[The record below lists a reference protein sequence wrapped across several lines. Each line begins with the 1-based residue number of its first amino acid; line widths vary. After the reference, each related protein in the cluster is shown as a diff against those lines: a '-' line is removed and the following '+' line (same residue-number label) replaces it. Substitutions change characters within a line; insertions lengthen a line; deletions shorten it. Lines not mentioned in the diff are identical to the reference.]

1 MDSSGARDPHRVAR
15 RLFTIVT
22 AAACIAIIPWTITL
36 AITLPPHYVA
46 SHWRLTW
53 VGLDTA
59 MAFFLARTAWLTYR
73 RRRGVVIT
81 AVITGTLLF
90 VDAWF
95 DVITASGRADRVA
108 SLATAVFGEIPLALI
123 LFWAAR
129 RVLHAPDVHEGPL
142 DSALDSR
149 DSRGE
154 PEKASA
160 RTEAERVG
168 GGQDGGARSRH
179 RP

>member
-1 MDSSGARDPHRVAR
+1 MDSSREHDPHRVAR
-15 RLFTIVT
+15 RIFTLVT
-22 AAACIAIIPWTITL
+22 AAACIALIPWTITL
-36 AITLPPHYVA
+36 AVTLPPHYVA

-81 AVITGTLLF
+81 AVITGTLLL

-95 DVITASGRADRVA
+95 DVVTATGRSDRLV
-108 SLATAVFGEIPLALI
+108 SLATAVLGNAPLAAV
-123 LFWAAR
+123 LFWAAY
-129 RVLHAPDVHEGPL
+129 RVLHAPDVHEGSL
-142 DSALDSR
+142 DTALDKENE
-149 DSRGE
+149 RG
-154 PEKASA
+154 SA
-160 RTEAERVG
+160 GGESERVA
-168 GGQDGGARSRH
+168 GGQDRGAGTRH